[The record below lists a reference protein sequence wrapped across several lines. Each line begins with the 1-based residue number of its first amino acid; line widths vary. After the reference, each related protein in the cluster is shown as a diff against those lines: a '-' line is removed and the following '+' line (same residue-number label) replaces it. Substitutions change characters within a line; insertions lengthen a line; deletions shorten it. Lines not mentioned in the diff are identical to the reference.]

1 MRRPTAAREALGVS
15 PLMKTGRADASR
27 IESVPLVSA
36 VTKPFVFFAG
46 RPAAQRAADAW
57 FRWFPVAFNLTV
69 RRNGGSITLWTHLFG
84 SLKSLF
90 FGKAASIPPDHTHLF
105 PTETSVLDRHPEE
118 RVLVLLI
125 VGGESILVK

>member
-1 MRRPTAAREALGVS
+1 VQNHFSSLQGDQPHSGQRMRGS
-15 PLMKTGRADASR
+15 DG
-27 IESVPLVSA
+27 I
-36 VTKPFVFFAG
+36 
-46 RPAAQRAADAW
+46 
-57 FRWFPVAFNLTV
+57 PVAFNLTV

-84 SLKSLF
+84 SLKSPF
-90 FGKAASIPPDHTHLF
+90 FGKAASIPPDYTHLF